1 MSATRTQVYLT
12 VEQRQRLDVLTK
24 ATGLTLAQVIRRALD
39 EYLATQHADVDA
51 ALADTY
57 GADPEAMT
65 PSRDDRSP
73 NEPAGFVGSPT
84 FAFRTR

>member
-1 MSATRTQVYLT
+1 MYLT
-12 VEQRQRLDVLTK
+12 AEQRQRLDVLTK

-51 ALADTY
+51 ALAETY
-57 GADPEAMT
+57 GADTEAMT

-73 NEPAGFVGSPT
+73 NEPAGFVGSAT
-84 FAFRTR
+84 FASRTR

>member
-51 ALADTY
+51 TLADTY
-57 GADPEAMT
+57 GADPQAMA
-65 PSRDDRSP
+65 PSRDDWSR
-73 NEPAGFVGSPT
+73 G
-84 FAFRTR
+84 

>member
-1 MSATRTQVYLT
+1 MYLT

-39 EYLATQHADVDA
+39 EYLAPQHADVDA